1 MADGSV
7 KAIEQVKIGDAVQSA
22 DGPKRVALVVSP
34 LRAGRPLYGLNR
46 LDVSFTAGHPFR
58 TPGEAGPGRAAV
70 DPWALIDSVPTM
82 TELGVATLA
91 SGCRLSARGTNG
103 DGEVT
108 VAQLDKFE
116 AASGGDERVYD
127 LVLERSETGMSCY
140 YVGGP
145 GSFLAADTEW
155 PDPLYE
161 HATTHAIV
169 TAIEMALP
177 GCRASLQDS
186 ATQLPDLFNR
196 VQLGAALS
204 QAREAA
210 LAAPEGMK
218 AHPGFDLD
226 LYTHEGEWDP
236 HASALGN
243 NLVRRFARTMRR
255 EIDMGWRV
263 SSTLPRPDDQLT
275 VAVHD
280 VELLGDV
287 PIGPHAKLAVE
298 LRLRGWDSTEDTVRG
313 LDMNMGERPT
323 WHIALDEVVEFGR
336 LPQTPGSA
344 SLSGSVTLDDK
355 KVGEFL
361 ATITEQALTG
371 GTVEYFLFSDAGE
384 VVGRL
389 ALEPR
394 RSSEQDLIQEREQR
408 EAWASHH
415 KKAHAVLLGSEIG
428 RQTAALR
435 NQAVR

>member
-1 MADGSV
+1 
-7 KAIEQVKIGDAVQSA
+7 
-22 DGPKRVALVVSP
+22 
-34 LRAGRPLYGLNR
+34 
-46 LDVSFTAGHPFR
+46 
-58 TPGEAGPGRAAV
+58 
-70 DPWALIDSVPTM
+70 M

-116 AASGGDERVYD
+116 AASGSDERLYD

-145 GSFLAADTEW
+145 VSFLAVDTEW

-196 VQLGAALS
+196 VQLGAALP

-210 LAAPEGMK
+210 IAAPEEMK

-263 SSTLPRPDDQLT
+263 CSSPPRPDDQLT

-287 PIGPHAKLAVE
+287 PIGPHAKLTVE

-344 SLSGSVTLDDK
+344 SLSGSVTLDGK

-371 GTVEYFLFSDAGE
+371 GDG
-384 VVGRL
+384 G
-389 ALEPR
+389 
-394 RSSEQDLIQEREQR
+394 
-408 EAWASHH
+408 
-415 KKAHAVLLGSEIG
+415 VLP
-428 RQTAALR
+428 
-435 NQAVR
+435 VR